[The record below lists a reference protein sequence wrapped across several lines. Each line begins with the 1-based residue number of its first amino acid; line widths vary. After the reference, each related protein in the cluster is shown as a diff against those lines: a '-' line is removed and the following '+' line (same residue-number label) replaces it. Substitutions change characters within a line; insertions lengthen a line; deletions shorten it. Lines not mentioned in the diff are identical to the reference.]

1 MQLTGS
7 LGVKAEMGESST
19 SAAAM
24 SRSQQCSRF
33 SEMPN
38 DTQPSRAPALWGRY
52 RCTLYP
58 VVSSTCNPG
67 VRIGTCLK
75 RMSQHS
81 HNDHYNMCCHLWRR
95 LCCVRLCNCRRGEH
109 NFDRPLQFT
118 SIRLLMQRS
127 VFQPCTIVIRPN
139 RLSFP
144 QSICLSFI
152 KAVL

>member
-1 MQLTGS
+1 VNHQPARQQGHDH
-7 LGVKAEMGESST
+7 SS
-19 SAAAM
+19 A
-24 SRSQQCSRF
+24 
-33 SEMPN
+33 
-38 DTQPSRAPALWGRY
+38 RALLKCPTIHNHRVLL
-52 RCTLYP
+52 RCGDGIAVHYTP

-95 LCCVRLCNCRRGEH
+95 LCCVRLCNCRQGEH